1 MRATDSPRVPPDK
14 ACAGGSR
21 PDMRAVGR
29 GLDWLNLF
37 VANIQTGFGP
47 FIAVYLTTQGWTQTQ
62 IGFALSIGTLTAM
75 ASQVPAG
82 ALVDAVPNK
91 YAVGFFSILAFT
103 GSALLFALWPIQLS
117 VYAAEVL
124 HGFSSC
130 TLGPVIA
137 AISLAIAGPAGFS
150 LRLGRNVRFSSI
162 GNGLGAILMGICGY
176 LLSERAVFFLTAA
189 LTLPALAA
197 LGPLFRAGS
206 SRRPPRS
213 APPRTREPSPDVPAQ
228 PLSRV
233 LADRRLLI
241 FAACAALF
249 TFANSPMLP
258 LVSGEMTRLAPAD
271 ATLLVAACIVLPQ
284 IVVAALSPSVGR
296 IAQTGG
302 RRIILLLAFATLPV
316 RGLLFALIANPQ
328 LMVIVQA
335 LDGIAAACFGI
346 MVPLVISDL
355 AGRSGHFNF
364 ALGLVGFAIG
374 IGATLST
381 PFAGWVSD
389 RLGIPA
395 AFACLALAGLAATV
409 FVWAAMPETRPENQ
423 SKTRP
428 LAGPQTRP

>member
-1 MRATDSPRVPPDK
+1 
-14 ACAGGSR
+14 
-21 PDMRAVGR
+21 
-29 GLDWLNLF
+29 
-37 VANIQTGFGP
+37 
-47 FIAVYLTTQGWTQTQ
+47 
-62 IGFALSIGTLTAM
+62 
-75 ASQVPAG
+75 
-82 ALVDAVPNK
+82 
-91 YAVGFFSILAFT
+91 VGFFSILAFT
-103 GSALLFALWPIQLS
+103 GSALLFALWPIPLS

-137 AISLAIAGPAGFS
+137 AISLAIAGPAGFG
-150 LRLGRNVRFSSI
+150 LRLGRNVRFASI

-176 LLSERAVFFLTAA
+176 LLNERAVFFLTAA

-197 LGPLFRAGS
+197 LRPLFRAGS
-206 SRRPPRS
+206 PPRQAQS
-213 APPRTREPSPDVPAQ
+213 APARTREPRPAAPAQ

-233 LADRRLLI
+233 LADWRLLI

-249 TFANSPMLP
+249 TFSNSPMLP

-284 IVVAALSPSVGR
+284 IVVALLSPSVGR

-381 PFAGWVSD
+381 TFAGWVSD

-423 SKTRP
+423 SENQPRH
-428 LAGPQTRP
+428 GHNG